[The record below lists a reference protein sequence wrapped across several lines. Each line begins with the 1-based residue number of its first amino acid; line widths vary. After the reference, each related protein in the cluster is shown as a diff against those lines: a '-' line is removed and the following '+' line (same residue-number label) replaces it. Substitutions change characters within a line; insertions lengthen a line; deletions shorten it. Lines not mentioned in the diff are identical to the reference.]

1 MEISQHNLRHGRR
14 SPQLVL
20 RWEQRQNQ
28 FFLYCTEMILEIS
41 VIEENIIRFRYS
53 PEGFFEQDFSYAI
66 ATEGGMPESTG
77 SFEWVEVGDRFE
89 LITRQLRI
97 TISKSLHVAIY
108 EVDGAL
114 ISEDER
120 GFFWDA
126 DHHHGG
132 HVVHHTRKIQEGE
145 CFFGLGD
152 KPNRLNLRGSRFET
166 WGSDTYGFERTTDPL
181 YKNIPFFQGLNHGRA
196 YGIFFDNSFRTVF
209 DFGHERSDVCSMWS
223 HGGEMNYYFIY
234 GPELSQVVEG
244 FHHLTGKPELPPLWA
259 LGYHQSRWSYY
270 PENKVKEI
278 AAKFRE
284 LSIPCDAIHIDI
296 EYMDG
301 YRCFTWNAER
311 FPDPKRLAAELAADG
326 FKSIA
331 ILDPGIKI
339 DPEYKIYQEGI
350 EQGYFCRRADGPL
363 MKGNVWPGACH
374 FPDFTNPKVR
384 DWWAGLVAEFMA
396 MGIHGIWNDM
406 NEPAVLEVGTF
417 PMDTRHDYDGQPC
430 SHRKAHNV
438 YGMQMAR
445 ASYHGMKQAVYPRRP
460 FALTRSGYAGVQRYA
475 ATWTGDNVSSWE
487 HLWMASLQ
495 CQRLSIS
502 GLSFCGSDVGG
513 FIGNCH
519 GELLTRWTQLGV
531 FHPLFRNHTSQD
543 HSIQEPWVFGD
554 TYTDAIR
561 KAIELRYQLLPYI
574 YTVFW
579 RYVEYGTPMI
589 LPLVFMDQHDPQT
602 YNRMDEFGFGSNLLI
617 CPVMGQG
624 EEGRRM
630 YLPEGKWYNYWTG
643 EKHDGRMEF
652 WVAAPIDQ
660 FPLFVRAGSTI
671 PHYPVMNYVG
681 EKEIEALD
689 LHVYFEKG
697 LNSSQLYEDAGD
709 YYEYEQGNYMLRTF
723 SLEGDATESRI
734 IQRNKGRY
742 NSEYPEFRFILKGWP
757 KEIQSIQMDG
767 KKVRFK
773 ESGSDAMGLRYEVLV
788 DKSFEE
794 LKISC

>member
-1 MEISQHNLRHGRR
+1 
-14 SPQLVL
+14 
-20 RWEQRQNQ
+20 
-28 FFLYCTEMILEIS
+28 
-41 VIEENIIRFRYS
+41 
-53 PEGFFEQDFSYAI
+53 
-66 ATEGGMPESTG
+66 
-77 SFEWVEVGDRFE
+77 
-89 LITRQLRI
+89 
-97 TISKSLHVAIY
+97 
-108 EVDGAL
+108 
-114 ISEDER
+114 
-120 GFFWDA
+120 
-126 DHHHGG
+126 
-132 HVVHHTRKIQEGE
+132 
-145 CFFGLGD
+145 
-152 KPNRLNLRGSRFET
+152 
-166 WGSDTYGFERTTDPL
+166 
-181 YKNIPFFQGLNHGRA
+181 
-196 YGIFFDNSFRTVF
+196 
-209 DFGHERSDVCSMWS
+209 
-223 HGGEMNYYFIY
+223 
-234 GPELSQVVEG
+234 
-244 FHHLTGKPELPPLWA
+244 
-259 LGYHQSRWSYY
+259 
-270 PENKVKEI
+270 
-278 AAKFRE
+278 
-284 LSIPCDAIHIDI
+284 
-296 EYMDG
+296 
-301 YRCFTWNAER
+301 
-311 FPDPKRLAAELAADG
+311 
-326 FKSIA
+326 
-331 ILDPGIKI
+331 DPGIKI
-339 DPEYKIYQEGI
+339 DPEYRIYQQGI
-350 EQGYFCRRADGPL
+350 ARGYFCRRADGPL

-374 FPDFTNPKVR
+374 FPDFTHPKVR
-384 DWWAGLVAEFMA
+384 NWWAGLVEEFMA

-406 NEPAVLEVGTF
+406 NEPAILEVGTF

-445 ASYHGMKQAVYPRRP
+445 ASYHGMKEAIYPRRP

-543 HSIQEPWVFGD
+543 HSVQEPWVFD
-554 TYTDAIR
+554 EVYTDAIR
-561 KAIELRYQLLPYI
+561 KAIELRYQLLPYF

-579 RYVEYGTPMI
+579 RHVEYGTPMV
-589 LPLVFMDQHDPQT
+589 LPLVFMDQRDSQT
-602 YNRMDEFGFGSNLLI
+602 YNRMDEFGFGSNLLV
-617 CPVMGQG
+617 CPIMGQG

-630 YLPEGKWYNYWTG
+630 YLPEGNWYNYWTG
-643 EKHDGRMEF
+643 ERHGGRSEF
-652 WVAAPIDQ
+652 WVAAPLDQ

-757 KEIQSIQMDG
+757 SEIQSIQVDG

-773 ESGSDAMGLRYEVLV
+773 APDAEEVISFYQVTV
-788 DKSFEE
+788 DKNFEE
-794 LKISC
+794 IKISC